1 MGHFCWMCERSRP
14 NEAFSGSG
22 HRRHLCRECS
32 RLPRPARERKERL
45 DSLWGMLFG
54 QRVISVKNVRMAM
67 DWTGSEDPE
76 VSEVAR
82 IVADIGRLHPGRKR
96 RLPFLRDRHPDLWT
110 RMLAAGL
117 VPDFGDDD
125 PEDGSARDDAA
136 YSQLAED
143 QEELVENEDE
153 IPF

>member
-1 MGHFCWMCERSRP
+1 
-14 NEAFSGSG
+14 
-22 HRRHLCRECS
+22 
-32 RLPRPARERKERL
+32 
-45 DSLWGMLFG
+45 MLFE

-117 VPDFGDDD
+117 VPDFPDDD
-125 PEDGSARDDAA
+125 PQDGSEGDDAA
-136 YSQLAED
+136 YSQWAGDREEVIED
-143 QEELVENEDE
+143 EDE